1 MQHHGAPTR
10 LMDWTDSPYL
20 AAFFAFDE
28 LLRRRSARK
37 ADKLN
42 EPEDKPKDK
51 PAVRALNTTWL
62 NKKLKSHTSK
72 ATYAALCEK
81 KPDVQKFERML
92 TKRRKRRSRFISTAT
107 PMVLNQRLSI
117 QQGVFLFHGDEAP
130 KRVVC
135 PSNEHYRS
143 KSLSRTRWLR
153 QVHL

>member
-1 MQHHGAPTR
+1 
-10 LMDWTDSPYL
+10 MDWTDSPYL